1 MISHKQSCYKLNI
14 ICRFIDVV
22 VLTFIFFFI
31 LFIHYPKW
39 DKSFEGMKILFLVQ
53 YKSYFLLI
61 VSWLFISQVV
71 KYYKVNEFLKIG
83 SVLKKIFFQ
92 NFYFSIILFALS
104 GIKDEHLLTTNETFL
119 FSFIVFIYSIIIKL
133 LIIAL
138 IKFEVRN
145 GYFLKN
151 AIIIGRNSGTD
162 SFIEVVNKNSK
173 VIYIDKIFEKY
184 NYDVTDF
191 ERMLDNP
198 KLDIVYI
205 SLNSDFSYNE
215 IEKIIERS
223 LIKFKKVEY
232 ISNTFLD
239 FNHSLK
245 LKYYD
250 TFPVLTYSKY
260 PLDNF
265 NNQLIKRLFDLSFSL
280 IVLVILV
287 PFVFPIISILI
298 LIDSGFPIFYK
309 QKRNGLYG
317 KEFLCLKFRTM
328 RASKD
333 NDFKAT
339 VKGDSRV
346 TSIGKF
352 LRKTSLD
359 ELPQFINVVKGDMSI
374 VGPRPHMISQDE
386 YYTNIINRYTL
397 RHYVKPGITGLA
409 QVKGYRGEINDNK
422 DMELRIR
429 SDIFYV
435 RNWSFLMDI
444 ILVIKTAFKM
454 VIGDKNAI

>member
-1 MISHKQSCYKLNI
+1 MISHRQSCYKLNFLNRI
-14 ICRFIDVV
+14 IDFL
-22 VLTFIFFFI
+22 VLTFLFFFI
-31 LFIHYPKW
+31 LLIHYPNW
-39 DKSFEGMKILFLVQ
+39 DKSFDGLKILFLVQ
-53 YKSYFLLI
+53 YKSYILLI
-61 VSWLFISQVV
+61 IFWFFISHQV
-71 KYYKVNEFLKIG
+71 KYYKIDEFLKIG
-83 SVLKKIFFQ
+83 SILKKVFFQ
-92 NFYFSIILFALS
+92 NIYFSILLFALS
-104 GIKDEHLLTTNETFL
+104 GIKSEHLLTTKETFL
-119 FSFIVFIYSIIIKL
+119 FSLIVFVYCIVVKL
-133 LIIAL
+133 FMIAL
-138 IKFEVRN
+138 VKFEVKN

-151 AIIIGRNSGTD
+151 AIIIGRNNGTE
-162 SFIEVVNKNSK
+162 SFIEVAQKNSK
-173 VIYIDKIFEKY
+173 IIYIDKIFEHE
-184 NYDVTDF
+184 NFDINEFDL
-191 ERMLDNP
+191 MLNNP

-205 SLNSDFSYNE
+205 SINSNFSYNE
-215 IEKIIERS
+215 IERIIELS

-260 PLDNF
+260 PLDNL
-265 NNQLIKRLFDLSFSL
+265 NNQFIKRIFDISFSL
-280 IVLVILV
+280 IVLAVLI

-298 LIDSGFPIFYK
+298 LIDSGFPILYK

-317 KEFLCLKFRTM
+317 NEFLCLKFRTM
-328 RASKD
+328 RANKD
-333 NDFKAT
+333 NDLKAT
-339 VKGDSRV
+339 IKGDTRI
-346 TSIGKF
+346 TLIGKF

-359 ELPQFINVVKGDMSI
+359 ELPQFINVVKGEMSV

-386 YYTNIINRYTL
+386 YYTRIINRYTL

-435 RNWSFLMDI
+435 RNWSFIMDI
-444 ILVIKTAFKM
+444 ALIIKTAIKM
-454 VIGDKNAI
+454 IVGDKNAI